1 MSDPQV
7 APFIVPKYDG
17 TTSIRDW
24 HIQFATQNV
33 PSLMRLQAMTPG
45 RIVLITIDLVE
56 LRAKVSFRTAHNV
69 MAMLPPEDAE
79 GVAPEKIVIVSYEKD
94 GAIVATRFRIGAE
107 DPGASEPHNRP
118 KE

>member
-7 APFIVPKYDG
+7 APFIVPRYDG
-17 TTSIRDW
+17 ITSIRDW

-45 RIVLITIDLVE
+45 RIVLITIDPADLK
-56 LRAKVSFRTAHNV
+56 AKVSFRTAHNV

-79 GVAPEKIVIVSYEKD
+79 AVAPEKIVIVSYEKD
-94 GAIVATRFRIGAE
+94 GAIVATRFRIGTE
-107 DPGASEPHNRP
+107 DPSASEPHN
-118 KE
+118 